1 MTVKTFMTSP
11 PLSLRPEDTV
21 GVAAQQ
27 LIENRF
33 VNLPVAEKGGRYVGL
48 FGVFD
53 LLALVLPK
61 AALEA
66 RADLDLGFLKDDI
79 KAVEER
85 LEESRSLRIGD
96 HLNTTAPVL
105 YPESGTL
112 EAILALHRARNTLAV
127 VRKKDNQLVG
137 MVSYW
142 DALRALMSQR

>member
-11 PLSLRPEDTV
+11 PLSLRPDDTV
-21 GVAAQQ
+21 GLAAQQ

-33 VNLPVAEKGGRYVGL
+33 VNLPVADEKGHYLGL

-61 AALEA
+61 AALEQQ
-66 RADLDLGFLKDDI
+66 ADLDLGFLKDDVH
-79 KAVEER
+79 AVEER
-85 LEESRSLRIGD
+85 LEAARFLRIGD
-96 HLNTTAPVL
+96 YLNDKAPVL
-105 YPESGTL
+105 HPESGTL

-127 VRKKDNQLVG
+127 VSKKDRRLLG